1 MLRGCFV
8 CARILIIA
16 SARVQLHP
24 MLRLILHSLQPVPVL
39 ACMLYA
45 FVNVPHIDGLELE
58 LLPLAIRTRR
68 MIGRRGVH
76 GIRSRRLACHIARVE
91 LV

>member
-1 MLRGCFV
+1 MLRGSFV
-8 CARILIIA
+8 RARILIIA

-24 MLRLILHSLQPVPVL
+24 MLCLILHSLQPMPVL

-58 LLPLAIRTRR
+58 LLPLPVRTRR
-68 MIGRRGVH
+68 IIGR
-76 GIRSRRLACHIARVE
+76 
-91 LV
+91 